1 MGFPVSTGIRVPA
14 RTFGKVQTSTA
25 HAVEEWTPCCHRLLT
40 EFLNLQVLNTVEV
53 QIISVNIYM
62 LFLLFTFCFLL
73 LILKGLYYVFFI
85 IRPVVALAH
94 HGFQRLFCTL
104 WWILI
109 LLEQSLHHHS
119 HLRPR
124 RFLSVPV
131 DGAVAV

>member
-62 LFLLFTFCFLL
+62 LFSLVYFLFLTSNFKGFILRYLHCPPSGRIGASRFPAPFLH
-73 LILKGLYYVFFI
+73 
-85 IRPVVALAH
+85 PLAD
-94 HGFQRLFCTL
+94 TY
-104 WWILI
+104 I
-109 LLEQSLHHHS
+109 S
-119 HLRPR
+119 
-124 RFLSVPV
+124 
-131 DGAVAV
+131 

>member
-62 LFLLFTFCFLL
+62 LFLLFTFCFLI
-73 LILKGLYYVFFI
+73 LILKGLYYVIFTV
-85 IRPVVALAH
+85 RPVVALAH

-109 LLEQSLHHHS
+109 LFEQSLHHHS
-119 HLRPR
+119 HLRP
-124 RFLSVPV
+124 
-131 DGAVAV
+131 G